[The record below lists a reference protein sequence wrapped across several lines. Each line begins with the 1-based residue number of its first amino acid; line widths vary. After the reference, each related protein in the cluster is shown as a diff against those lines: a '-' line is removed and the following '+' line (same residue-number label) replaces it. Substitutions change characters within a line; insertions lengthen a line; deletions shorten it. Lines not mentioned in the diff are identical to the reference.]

1 MRTIIEVNMVESSSE
16 KTILSLSVG
25 RSHSSLKVI
34 SGSQSQSHNYQPDKL
49 EHFLYTPHNT
59 SIPTKAKTTM
69 SFVSPLQRSKPTI
82 SMHPRFH
89 CNRAMNDK
97 QSIEYLNV
105 YTLFL
110 ILEKQRNMK
119 LRELY
124 HSKSFVALKKNSQAS
139 HEADTTLLKCPPRY
153 QCLDL
158 SAQGLVLEVNKLR
171 RDLSLH
177 ISTKEQWKALD
188 RTTKTFLE
196 DTVNV
201 LRYLFDGSGS
211 QTRCST
217 PPCIPSRTI
226 TPHPSPYP
234 LSLTVSEDS
243 MLPHER
249 HSKAMLPQESHSEG
263 RRTEVNMSDDE
274 ILWLWNHVV
283 PSVDGFDFDACLGT
297 KKKKSG
303 NK

>member
-139 HEADTTLLKCPPRY
+139 HEADATLPTCPPRY
-153 QCLDL
+153 QCIHLT
-158 SAQGLVLEVNKLR
+158 AQGLVLEVNKLR

-226 TPHPSPYP
+226 TPHPSPHP

-243 MLPHER
+243 MLPQER
-249 HSKAMLPQESHSEG
+249 HSEA

-274 ILWLWNHVV
+274 IISLWNHAV
-283 PSVDGFDFDACLGT
+283 PLVNDLVESYSTGD
-297 KKKKSG
+297 
-303 NK
+303 

>member
-1 MRTIIEVNMVESSSE
+1 M
-16 KTILSLSVG
+16 
-25 RSHSSLKVI
+25 
-34 SGSQSQSHNYQPDKL
+34 D
-49 EHFLYTPHNT
+49 
-59 SIPTKAKTTM
+59 
-69 SFVSPLQRSKPTI
+69 
-82 SMHPRFH
+82 
-89 CNRAMNDK
+89 DK
-97 QSIEYLNV
+97 QPIESLNA

-110 ILEKQRNMK
+110 ILEKQRNTK

-139 HEADTTLLKCPPRY
+139 HEADATLPTCPPRY
-153 QCLDL
+153 QCIHLT
-158 SAQGLVLEVNKLR
+158 AQGLVLEVNKLR
-171 RDLSLH
+171 RDLTLSLYS
-177 ISTKEQWKALD
+177 STKEQWEALD

-201 LRYLFDGSGS
+201 LRDQFHGSCGSS

-217 PPCIPSRTI
+217 PPYIPSRTI
-226 TPHPSPYP
+226 TPHPSPHP

-243 MLPHER
+243 MLPQER
-249 HSKAMLPQESHSEG
+249 HSEA